1 MARDTTP
8 AFIRR
13 YNERFATYQGMTP
26 PSNEETGGSL
36 NNDYA
41 VGSRTY
47 NGTSP
52 SPHAG
57 AGGVDL
63 AGYQTRDNMAMTR
76 KKLLTQMVQG
86 KGQ

>member
-13 YNERFATYQGMTP
+13 YNERFAAYQGMVP
-26 PSNEETGGSL
+26 PSNEETNHSL

-57 AGGVDL
+57 AGGVDP

-76 KKLLTQMVQG
+76 KKLLTQMLQG

>member
-13 YNERFATYQGMTP
+13 YNERFASYNGFTP
-26 PSNEETGGSL
+26 PSNEATNHSL

-47 NGTSP
+47 NGGSP

-57 AGGVDL
+57 AGGVNP
-63 AGYQTRDNMAMTR
+63 AGYQERDNLAMTR
-76 KKLLTQMVQG
+76 KKLLTRMVQG

>member
-13 YNERFATYQGMTP
+13 YNERFANYTGTAP
-26 PSNEETGGSL
+26 ASNAETGYSL

-47 NGTSP
+47 NGSSP

-57 AGGVDL
+57 AGGVNP
-63 AGYQTRDNMAMTR
+63 AGYQERDNQAMTK
-76 KKLLTQMVQG
+76 KKLLTQMLQG
-86 KGQ
+86 KGI